1 MLAGSGAPRRQA
13 TEKELAM
20 TTDRLPSGLAAG
32 QDRDRL
38 LRQSLVLD
46 AAASGG
52 LGVLLAAGGALLDGP
67 LGIPASVLVPVGG
80 FLVAY
85 AAALWLLGS
94 RAVVSRPAVEVV
106 VAGNLL
112 WVAAS
117 VAAAAAGWWSPT
129 TLGTVVVLAQ
139 AAAVVG
145 FAALQVSGLRRARS
159 AAA

>member
-1 MLAGSGAPRRQA
+1 
-13 TEKELAM
+13 M
-20 TTDRLPSGLAAG
+20 TTDPLSSGLATG

-38 LRQSLVLD
+38 LRRSLSLD

-67 LGIPASVLVPVGG
+67 LGIPAAVLVPVGL

-85 AAALWLLGS
+85 ASGLWFLGS
-94 RAVVSRPAVEVV
+94 RAVVGRAAVEVV
-106 VAGNLL
+106 VVGNLL

-117 VAAAAAGWWSPT
+117 VLAAAAAWWSPT
-129 TLGTVVVLAQ
+129 TLGTAVVLAQ

-145 FAALQVSGLRRARS
+145 FVGLQVSGLRRASS

>member
-1 MLAGSGAPRRQA
+1 
-13 TEKELAM
+13 M

-32 QDRDRL
+32 QDRDRP
-38 LRQSLVLD
+38 LRLSLDLD
-46 AAASGG
+46 AVASGG
-52 LGVLLAAGGALLDGP
+52 LGVILAAAGALLDGP
-67 LGIPASVLVPVGG
+67 LGIPASVLVPVGL
-80 FLVAY
+80 FLVVY
-85 AAALWLLGS
+85 AAGLWFLAS
-94 RAVVSRPAVEVV
+94 RPQVRRPAVGVV

-139 AAAVVG
+139 AAAVLL
-145 FAALQVSGLRRARS
+145 FAGLQLSGLRRASS